1 MPVFCACRRAAIVM
15 ACAQLTGRRGEKVVP
30 PVPVMIPFSAARLTP
45 EAYQLP
51 PGTSAKTAAP
61 AAAANETI
69 IPNASSSAQ
78 SFRFIVQIPP
88 FFLFFQYYY
97 SKYFPHTQAQKA
109 PHAEKRRSLRERLF
123 GIGHSA
129 EIR

>member
-15 ACAQLTGRRGEKVVP
+15 ACAQLTGRRGEKVVS

-45 EAYQLP
+45 AAYQLP
-51 PGTSAKTAAP
+51 PGTSAKAAAP

-88 FFLFFQYYY
+88 FFSSNITIVNISRIRKRKKLR
-97 SKYFPHTQAQKA
+97 TQKKDV
-109 PHAEKRRSLRERLF
+109 PSGSVFF